1 MLRFDLQT
9 LPRVC
14 MGVLLTTA
22 LLFASIV
29 LSSTDAHAV
38 RPFVTDDAEVV
49 GDRQLE
55 IATWVEGG
63 SKFFEHNLE
72 LTFGVVHWLE
82 VSLGVVHGIDNGKYG
97 VLGPIFH
104 VKGSLRDLPDNGWT
118 IGGAV
123 GGVAPVGH
131 GSYKPEGGI
140 GFASSIYTHSFRDGD
155 VLIHA
160 NLGAAFEHDNQGTH
174 WAPTVAFG
182 TQFHM
187 VSILHGIAEVFYSDP
202 MDPMMEFGA
211 QVGLRLMINEYL
223 QIDATAATEI
233 TLEGK
238 LHPWGTLGVRFVTR
252 EPPGAIAAEEAR
264 EARRNI
270 REGQPNDV
278 RDDATSHD
286 VDPPNEDAVSPP

>member
-1 MLRFDLQT
+1 MLRSNLRTPFCVRL
-9 LPRVC
+9 V
-14 MGVLLTTA
+14 VLLGTA
-22 LLFASIV
+22 ILFASIM

-55 IATWVEGG
+55 VATWVEGG

-72 LTFGVVHWLE
+72 LTFGIVHWLE
-82 VSLGVVHGIDNGKYG
+82 VALGVVHGIENGKYG
-97 VLGPIFH
+97 IHGPLFH

-118 IGGAV
+118 VGGAV

-131 GSYKPEGGI
+131 GSFKPEGGI
-140 GFASSIYTHSFRDGD
+140 GFASAIYTHSFRDGD

-174 WAPTVAFG
+174 WVPTVAFG

-187 VSILHGIAEVFYSDP
+187 VSILYGIAEVFYSDP
-202 MDPMMEFGA
+202 MDPLMEFGS
-211 QVGLRLMINEYL
+211 QVGLRLMFSDYL
-223 QIDATAATEI
+223 QVDATAGTEI
-233 TLEGK
+233 TLGGK
-238 LHPWGTLGVRFVTR
+238 FNPWGTLGVRFVTQ
-252 EPPGAIAAEEAR
+252 EPPGAVDAAEAR

-270 REGQPNDV
+270 RKER
-278 RDDATSHD
+278 RDA
-286 VDPPNEDAVSPP
+286 NR